1 MQVTCMVE
9 IRDHEKV
16 TAAVYHRAFMLF
28 FSLPTSSPSSQQPVL
43 LTSGTAP
50 TVIHNLISKKPLQT
64 RSSWFC
70 FPEQILRIRLDLSI
84 SQPWS
89 FLGLAIANGKNIN
102 FKGTFIKITDQLS
115 YSNTSDSHLN
125 IRNCFQMGI
134 FFFEFYRCLVRKQ
147 DFFFLNCLNC
157 LPKRDIRNVWVR
169 FCNMCMK

>member
-50 TVIHNLISKKPLQT
+50 TVVHNLISKKPLQT
-64 RSSWFC
+64 HSSWFC
-70 FPEQILRIRLDLSI
+70 FPEQILRIRASWALLLQMVS
-84 SQPWS
+84 
-89 FLGLAIANGKNIN
+89 KNIN

-147 DFFFLNCLNC
+147 DFFFNCLNC